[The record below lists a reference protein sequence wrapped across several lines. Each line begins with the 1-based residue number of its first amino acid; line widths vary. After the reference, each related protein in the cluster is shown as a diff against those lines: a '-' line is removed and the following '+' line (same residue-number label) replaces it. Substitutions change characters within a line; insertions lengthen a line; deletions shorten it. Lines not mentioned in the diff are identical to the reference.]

1 MIQEKRLVERL
12 MAYVQI
18 DSETRSEGRFSQAL
32 AQELKAMGVEVAF
45 DTAGEKIGSDGN
57 NLVARLKGTLPG
69 EPILFSCHMDT
80 VMPGKG
86 IVPRLEDGVVRSS
99 GETILGADDKGG
111 IAAVVE
117 AMQMLIESGTPHR
130 TVEALFTIA
139 EEGGLNGAKHM
150 DMSLVS
156 GTQGF
161 VLDSGGAPGEIVIQA
176 PSQDKIE
183 ARILGRPAHA
193 GICPEQGISAIQVVA
208 RAIQNMN
215 LLRIDEETTANIG
228 IIRGGDATNIVC
240 PEVWIKAEARSLRE
254 EKLEAQTRHMAQ
266 CIEEACEAFGA
277 QAEITVS
284 REYGGYAVKEGDALL
299 SYVEGVIRDLGLTP
313 VRATSGGGSD
323 TNIFNNRG
331 LKLLN
336 LGTGMSKC
344 HTLDEYMTVKD
355 LSDLT
360 RLVHQLILSWNI

>member
-1 MIQEKRLVERL
+1 MIQEKRLAERL
-12 MAYVQI
+12 MAYVRI
-18 DSETRSEGRFSQAL
+18 DSETRSEGKFAERL
-32 AQELKAMGVEVAF
+32 AEQLRGMGVSVAF
-45 DTAGEKIGSDGN
+45 DNAGKKIGSDGN
-57 NLVARLKGTLPG
+57 NLVARLNGTLPG
-69 EPILFSCHMDT
+69 EPIIFSCHMDT

-86 IVPRLEDGVVRSS
+86 IEPSLADGVIRSA
-99 GETILGADDKGG
+99 GDTILGADDKAG

-130 TVEALFTIA
+130 TVEAVFTIA

-150 DMSLVS
+150 DMGLVTGS
-156 GTQGF
+156 KGF

-176 PSQDKIE
+176 PYQDKIDVK
-183 ARILGRPAHA
+183 ILGRPAHA
-193 GICPEQGISAIQVVA
+193 GICPEEGISAIQVVA
-208 RAIQNMN
+208 RAVQNMN
-215 LLRIDEETTANIG
+215 LLRIDAETTANIG

-240 PEVWIKAEARSLRE
+240 PEVLIKAEARSLRE
-254 EKLEAQTRHMAQ
+254 EKLTAQSRHMVH

-277 QAEITVS
+277 QSEIAVS
-284 REYGGYAVKEGDALL
+284 REYGGYSIAEDDALL
-299 SYVEGVIRDLGLTP
+299 GYAEGVIRDLGLTP

-344 HTLDEYMTVKD
+344 HTLDEHITLKD
-355 LSDLT
+355 LTDLT
-360 RLVHQLILSWNI
+360 RLVHGLILSWAF